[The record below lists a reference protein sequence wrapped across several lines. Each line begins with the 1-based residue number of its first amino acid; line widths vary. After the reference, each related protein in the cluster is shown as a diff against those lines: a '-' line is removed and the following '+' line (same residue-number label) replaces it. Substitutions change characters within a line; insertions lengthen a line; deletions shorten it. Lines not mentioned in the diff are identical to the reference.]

1 MKYFHLTA
9 LALLVTSCTLID
21 TREIS
26 AIKGVTIIDAIN
38 GVRENQTVV
47 FANDE
52 ILQIISSDDSS
63 DYHRSIDGSGK
74 YLIPGLWDF
83 HVHLT
88 YDVRLTRAMPELFLS
103 YGVTS
108 VRDTGG
114 LMRNVLPVVGAMTRD
129 GAVSPRVHFAGPLL
143 DGNLVVYDGVGR
155 PEIGVSVKT
164 PEEARAAVIKL
175 YEEGVS
181 FIKIY
186 ELTSPEVFAAL
197 VDVAN
202 ELGLPVDSHVPL
214 SMRASVA
221 GPQVDS
227 IEHLRNIELDC
238 ASNASELLESRIRQL
253 QNPDGLSGA
262 ELRAS
267 LHSAQRLP
275 AIENYDELQCNKTIE
290 ALSSTMMVPT
300 LRLNSI
306 LLNPPYEKDDWE
318 DALARLPASVRAQWL
333 IEGERRKAAPT
344 GDLTFAEW
352 SLSLTKKMYE
362 SGVPFGAG
370 TDVPINLSIPGYSL
384 HSELE
389 MLVEAGLEP
398 IDAIAAATIKP
409 AQYFSLE
416 KELGTIDVGKRAD
429 MVLLDANPLSDI
441 RNTKQI
447 NLVVS
452 KGQILEF

>member
-1 MKYFHLTA
+1 MRLLFIAFSCSL
-9 LALLVTSCTLID
+9 LASCHVLEN
-21 TREIS
+21 REVSEIR
-26 AIKGVTIIDAIN
+26 GVTIIDAVN
-38 GVRENQTVV
+38 GIRENHTVV
-47 FANDE
+47 FADDE
-52 ILQIISSDDSS
+52 ILRIFPTDESSDNPNV
-63 DYHRSIDGSGK
+63 IDGSGK

-88 YDVRLTRAMPELFLS
+88 YDVRLTQAMPELFLS
-103 YGVTS
+103 WGITS

-114 LMRNVLPVVGAMTRD
+114 LMRNVLPVADSMNKE
-129 GAVSPRVHFAGPLL
+129 GAVSPRVYFAGPLL
-143 DGNLVVYDGVGR
+143 DGNLVVYNGVGR
-155 PEIGVSVKT
+155 PEIGVSVQT
-164 PEEARAAVIKL
+164 PDEAREAVKKL
-175 YEEGVS
+175 FNEGVS

-186 ELTSPEVFAAL
+186 ELTSPEVFSAL
-197 VDVAN
+197 VGVAD
-202 ELGLPVDSHVPL
+202 ELGLPIDSHVPL

-238 ASNASELLESRIRQL
+238 AANADELLIDRIRQL
-253 QNPDGLSGA
+253 ENPKGLSGA

-275 AIENYDELQCNKTIE
+275 AIRNYDEFQCSQTIKSLSKT
-290 ALSSTMMVPT
+290 LMVPT

-306 LLNPPYEKDDWE
+306 ALNPPYEKDDWN
-318 DALARLPASVRAQWL
+318 DALSKLPTSVQAQWFL
-333 IEGERRKAAPT
+333 EGERRKAAPT

-352 SLSLTKKMYE
+352 SLSLTKQMYE

-389 MLVEAGLEP
+389 MLVRAGLTP
-398 IDAIAAATIKP
+398 IEAIAAATLKP

-416 KELGTIDVGKRAD
+416 ETMGTIDVGKRAD
-429 MVLLDANPLSDI
+429 MVLLDADPLNDI
-441 RNTKQI
+441 QNTKRI
-447 NLVVS
+447 SLVIS
-452 KGQILEF
+452 KGQVLEF

>member
-1 MKYFHLTA
+1 M
-9 LALLVTSCTLID
+9 
-21 TREIS
+21 TRE
-26 AIKGVTIIDAIN
+26 
-38 GVRENQTVV
+38 
-47 FANDE
+47 
-52 ILQIISSDDSS
+52 
-63 DYHRSIDGSGK
+63 
-74 YLIPGLWDF
+74 
-83 HVHLT
+83 
-88 YDVRLTRAMPELFLS
+88 
-103 YGVTS
+103 
-108 VRDTGG
+108 
-114 LMRNVLPVVGAMTRD
+114 

-175 YEEGVS
+175 HEEGVS

-214 SMRASVA
+214 SMRASIA

-238 ASNASELLESRIRQL
+238 ASNASELLESRVRQL

-389 MLVEAGLEP
+389 MLVKAGLQP

-429 MVLLDANPLSDI
+429 MVLLDADPLRDI

>member
-1 MKYFHLTA
+1 MRLLFIAFSCSL
-9 LALLVTSCTLID
+9 LASCLVLD
-21 TREIS
+21 NREVSEIR
-26 AIKGVTIIDAIN
+26 GVTIIDAVN
-38 GVRENQTVV
+38 GIRENHTVV
-47 FANDE
+47 FADDE
-52 ILQIISSDDSS
+52 ILRIFPTDESSD
-63 DYHRSIDGSGK
+63 RSNVIDGSGK

-88 YDVRLTRAMPELFLS
+88 YDVRLTQAMPKLFLS
-103 YGVTS
+103 WGITS

-114 LMRNVLPVVGAMTRD
+114 LMRNILPVADSMNKE
-129 GAVSPRVHFAGPLL
+129 GAVSPRVYFAGPLL
-143 DGNLVVYDGVGR
+143 DGNLVVYNGVGR
-155 PEIGVSVKT
+155 PEIGVSVQT
-164 PEEARAAVIKL
+164 PDEAREAVRKL
-175 YEEGVS
+175 YNEGVS

-186 ELTSPEVFAAL
+186 ELTSPEVFSAL
-197 VDVAN
+197 VGVAD
-202 ELGLPVDSHVPL
+202 ELDLPIDSHVPL

-238 ASNASELLESRIRQL
+238 AANAEELLIDRIRQL
-253 QNPDGLSGA
+253 ENPEGLSGA

-275 AIENYDELQCNKTIE
+275 AIRNYDEFQCSQTIKSLSKT
-290 ALSSTMMVPT
+290 LMVPT

-306 LLNPPYEKDDWE
+306 ALNPPYEKDDWK
-318 DALARLPASVRAQWL
+318 DALSKLPTSVQAQWFL
-333 IEGERRKAAPT
+333 EGERRKAAPT

-352 SLSLTKKMYE
+352 SLSLTKQMYE

-389 MLVEAGLEP
+389 MLVKAGLTP
-398 IDAIAAATIKP
+398 IEAIAAATLQP

-416 KELGTIDVGKRAD
+416 EKMGTIDVGKRAD
-429 MVLLDANPLSDI
+429 MVLLNANPLNDI
-441 RNTKQI
+441 KNTKRI
-447 NLVVS
+447 SLVIS
-452 KGQILEF
+452 KGQVLEF

>member
-1 MKYFHLTA
+1 MKYLHLTV
-9 LALLVTSCTLID
+9 LALLVTSCTLPD

-26 AIKGVTIIDAIN
+26 AIRGVTIIDAIN

-114 LMRNVLPVVGAMTRD
+114 LMRNVLPVVGAMTRE

-175 YEEGVS
+175 HEEGVS

-214 SMRASVA
+214 SMRASIA

-238 ASNASELLESRIRQL
+238 ASNASELLESRVRQL

-267 LHSAQRLP
+267 LHSAQRLL

-389 MLVEAGLEP
+389 MLVKAGLQP

-429 MVLLDANPLSDI
+429 MVLLDADPLRDI

-447 NLVVS
+447 HLVVS

>member
-1 MKYFHLTA
+1 M
-9 LALLVTSCTLID
+9 CI
-21 TREIS
+21 
-26 AIKGVTIIDAIN
+26 
-38 GVRENQTVV
+38 
-47 FANDE
+47 
-52 ILQIISSDDSS
+52 
-63 DYHRSIDGSGK
+63 
-74 YLIPGLWDF
+74 
-83 HVHLT
+83 
-88 YDVRLTRAMPELFLS
+88 
-103 YGVTS
+103 
-108 VRDTGG
+108 RD
-114 LMRNVLPVVGAMTRD
+114 R
-129 GAVSPRVHFAGPLL
+129 
-143 DGNLVVYDGVGR
+143 
-155 PEIGVSVKT
+155 
-164 PEEARAAVIKL
+164 
-175 YEEGVS
+175 
-181 FIKIY
+181 
-186 ELTSPEVFAAL
+186 TSPEVFAAL

-416 KELGTIDVGKRAD
+416 KELGTIDVGMRAD

>member
-1 MKYFHLTA
+1 MKYLHLTV
-9 LALLVTSCTLID
+9 LALLVTSCTLLD

-52 ILQIISSDDSS
+52 ILQILSSDDSS

-114 LMRNVLPVVGAMTRD
+114 LMRNVLPVVGAMTRE

-175 YEEGVS
+175 HEEGAS

-214 SMRASVA
+214 SMRASIA

-238 ASNASELLESRIRQL
+238 ASNASELLESRVRQL

-267 LHSAQRLP
+267 LHSAQRLL

-389 MLVEAGLEP
+389 MLVEAGLQP

-429 MVLLDANPLSDI
+429 MVLLDADPLRDI